1 MVKKEK
7 RVVRGKA
14 SFGKRIVAYI
24 LDGIFTGL
32 LMILLIIPGVVYFF
46 IKDGLKN
53 GSSWGKR
60 IMGLKVIQLENNKPC
75 TKAQSALRSIFMA
88 ITPLNLI
95 EFFVVLA
102 DKNGQRLADKLLKTQ
117 VVEA

>member
-95 EFFVVLA
+95 EFFVALA

-117 VVEA
+117 VIEA